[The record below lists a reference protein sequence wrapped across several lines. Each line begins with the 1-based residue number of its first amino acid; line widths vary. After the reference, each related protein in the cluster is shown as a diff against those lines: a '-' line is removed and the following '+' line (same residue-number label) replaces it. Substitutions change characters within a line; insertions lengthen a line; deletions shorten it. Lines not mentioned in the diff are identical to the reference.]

1 MLDMS
6 SKLGT
11 LAMTLNFLQN
21 TRAKI
26 CIAVFAQIML
36 INIDQVSAQEVFVVP
51 SNNTTDA
58 AAAQQQVLNAT
69 LNPKP
74 TIGVVAPN
82 ADVATLPMYQKRL
95 EYRALPQKLI
105 EPEATTVS
113 QDIIV
118 DGFPFPLQATGLTT
132 EQESRELGVHIAV
145 YNQLRQRLKN
155 NSDLFEGFIS
165 FVKYHPDSAWNN
177 SLLRNLS
184 TLKN

>member
-1 MLDMS
+1 MSFRYLHSSVVNMWLLALTDLML
-6 SKLGT
+6 LYANQAT
-11 LAMTLNFLQN
+11 
-21 TRAKI
+21 
-26 CIAVFAQIML
+26 
-36 INIDQVSAQEVFVVP
+36 AQEVFVVP

-74 TIGVVAPN
+74 TIGVVAPS

-118 DGFPFPLQATGLTT
+118 DGFPFPLQATDLTT
-132 EQESRELGVHIAV
+132 EQENRELAAHIAI
-145 YNQLRQRLKN
+145 YSQLKQKLKN
-155 NSDLFEGFIS
+155 KTEQFEGFS
-165 FVKYHPDSAWNN
+165 AFVRYHPDSAWNA
-177 SLLRNLS
+177 SLLKNLNA
-184 TLKN
+184 LKN